1 MNKRTTTAKPPRRVK
16 AAAVTDTSWGP
27 SWPPIRRWELPR
39 TAIAYDA
46 MVEQMVQ
53 AIFRADDEP
62 HWNRANLHAYY
73 KKHAIA
79 ALRAIGIRRPKEDK
93 P

>member
-1 MNKRTTTAKPPRRVK
+1 MNTTNIVHKRTRPRRVK
-16 AAAVTDTSWGP
+16 ALDSTISRLRLPVWS
-27 SWPPIRRWELPR
+27 LPR
-39 TAIAYDA
+39 TAEAYDA

-73 KKHAIA
+73 KKHAVA
-79 ALRAIGIRRPKEDK
+79 ALRAIGITRPKD
-93 P
+93 